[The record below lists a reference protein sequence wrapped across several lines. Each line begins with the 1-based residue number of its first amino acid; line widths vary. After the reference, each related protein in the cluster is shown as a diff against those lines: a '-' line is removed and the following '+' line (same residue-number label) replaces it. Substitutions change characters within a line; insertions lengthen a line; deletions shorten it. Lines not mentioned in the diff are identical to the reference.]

1 VNIRSRLSV
10 GLTAA
15 MVLGLFAPAP
25 LFAQGTGYGPGAQGN
40 RPVGDKMHGRC
51 DTNKDGKVTWDEYRT
66 CHEAWFD
73 RLDTKHQGKVTLDEV
88 KAHAR
93 NPARAQ
99 AMFERIDTGHTGVVT
114 REQYD
119 TWLHKRF
126 DSLDINHDGV
136 LTPDEMRQSKHH
148 GPTGGPG
155 GALGGRTGPGG
166 PGSSQ

>member
-1 VNIRSRLSV
+1 MNIRSRLSV

-25 LFAQGTGYGPGAQGN
+25 LFAQGAGYGPGAQGN

-119 TWLHKRF
+119 TWLHKRLIA
-126 DSLDINHDGV
+126 SISI
-136 LTPDEMRQSKHH
+136 T
-148 GPTGGPG
+148 T
-155 GALGGRTGPGG
+155 AC
-166 PGSSQ
+166 